1 MCLILIKRQF
11 NSIIKD
17 GLNEKYCENC
27 RSYGVVRG
35 NYEVATEEERAYT
48 IKVAEKLT
56 AKLDEEGFPTLV
68 RPILPSH
75 VAGCFWLVF

>member
-1 MCLILIKRQF
+1 M
-11 NSIIKD
+11 
-17 GLNEKYCENC
+17 
-27 RSYGVVRG
+27 VRG

-48 IKVAEKLT
+48 IKVAEKLA

-75 VAGCFWLVF
+75 VAGCFWLVFSFFLLILHFLVLHQHQN